1 MAAGTVIVGAGMGG
15 RAAALGLRKAGYAD
29 PVVLIGE
36 ESHAPYDRPPLS
48 KDVPF
53 GSADAA
59 TVIRPAAEVYAADGI
74 TLRLDTPVDA
84 VDAEVREVVLAS
96 GERVAYDHLVLATGA
111 APRIPPLEGIDRPG
125 VHRVGDLDDALALR
139 DALGRGGGTHVAIVG
154 GGFIGMEFACGL
166 LAHGHRATVV
176 EMAPQPLAGPLGEEV
191 ARVVAGWAE
200 ADGVVIHAGVGV
212 EAITGSSRAEGLV
225 LVGGEEITADLV
237 VVAIGVQPRLTLA
250 EGAGCELVAGGVW
263 VDASLRTSVEDVF
276 AIGDIAAF
284 PSRYA
289 DEPEIRVEHEAVAI
303 GHGQTVARVIAE
315 GAGAYD
321 DLPSFWSQQG
331 PRTLNVVGVPRRG
344 DRIVWRGEPAT
355 ATCAAFYLRD
365 DRLRAALAVGD
376 NKALRGARR
385 LLEAGRTPT
394 DAELADPDVDLS
406 ALAKA

>member
-15 RAAALGLRKAGYAD
+15 RAVALGLRKAGYAD

-36 ESHAPYDRPPLS
+36 ERHAPYDRPPLS

-53 GSADAA
+53 GSADAR
-59 TVIRPAAEVYAADGI
+59 TVIRPEPEAYAADGI
-74 TLRLDTPVDA
+74 ALRLDTPVAD
-84 VDAEVREVVLAS
+84 VDPEVREVALAS
-96 GERVAYDHLVLATGA
+96 GELVPYEHLVLATGA
-111 APRIPPLEGIDRPG
+111 APRVPPLDGVDRPG

-139 DALGRGGGTHVAIVG
+139 DALGGSGGRHVAIVG

-200 ADGVVIHAGVGV
+200 ADGVAVRAGVGV
-212 EAITGSSRAEGLV
+212 EAVSGTSRAEGLV
-225 LVGGEEITADLV
+225 LAGGEEIPADLV
-237 VVAIGVQPRLTLA
+237 VVAIGVQPRLGLA
-250 EGAGCELVAGGVW
+250 EAAGCDPAAGGVR
-263 VDASLRTSVEDVF
+263 VDASLRTSVPGIF

-303 GHGQTVARVIAE
+303 GHGQTVAKVIAE
-315 GAGAYD
+315 GEGAYD

-331 PRTLNVVGVPRRG
+331 PRTLNVVGAPRRG
-344 DRIVWRGEPAT
+344 DRIVWRGEPAA

>member
-1 MAAGTVIVGAGMGG
+1 MAVGTVIVGAGMGG
-15 RAAALGLRKAGYAD
+15 RAAALGLRKAGYGD
-29 PVVLIGE
+29 PVTLIGE
-36 ESHAPYDRPPLS
+36 ERHAPYDRPPLS

-53 GSADAA
+53 GSADAG
-59 TVIRPAAEVYAADGI
+59 TVIRPEPDVYAADGI
-74 TLRLDTPVDA
+74 GLRLDTPVISVDPAARA
-84 VDAEVREVVLAS
+84 VELAS
-96 GERVAYDHLVLATGA
+96 GERLPYDQLILATGA
-111 APRIPPLEGIDRPG
+111 APRVPPLEGIDRRG

-139 DALGRGGGTHVAIVG
+139 DALGGGSKRVAIVG

-166 LAHGHRATVV
+166 VAHGHEAVVV

-200 ADGVVIHAGVGV
+200 SDGVDIRAGIGV
-212 EAITGSSRAEGLV
+212 ESISGTSRADGLV
-225 LVGGEEITADLV
+225 LAGGERIAADLV
-237 VVAIGVQPRLTLA
+237 VVAIGVQPRLALA
-250 EGAGCELVAGGVW
+250 EGAGCELAAGGVR
-263 VDASLRTSVEDVF
+263 VDDGLRTSVDGVY

-315 GAGAYD
+315 GAGAYA

-344 DRIVWRGEPAT
+344 DRIVWRGEPAA

-365 DRLRAALAVGD
+365 DRLRAVLAVGD
-376 NKALRGARR
+376 NKALRGGRR

-394 DAELADPDVDLS
+394 DSELADSAVDLS